1 MTTAR
6 HAACARRRKELTT
19 TAAGNVNFSND
30 GQKHP
35 GDFQR
40 PAETKD
46 HHEHPDPNRKH
57 QTRPRTQ
64 KAFRGTELLVGG
76 YLAISVLTLVGV
88 VLLRNHRGVARAREL
103 GLIP

>member
-1 MTTAR
+1 VTPGAAAR
-6 HAACARRRKELTT
+6 PKRRIIMNTLTRT
-19 TAAGNVNFSND
+19 
-30 GQKHP
+30 
-35 GDFQR
+35 
-40 PAETKD
+40 E
-46 HHEHPDPNRKH
+46 KH

-88 VLLRNHRGVARAREL
+88 VLLRNHRGVARAREP